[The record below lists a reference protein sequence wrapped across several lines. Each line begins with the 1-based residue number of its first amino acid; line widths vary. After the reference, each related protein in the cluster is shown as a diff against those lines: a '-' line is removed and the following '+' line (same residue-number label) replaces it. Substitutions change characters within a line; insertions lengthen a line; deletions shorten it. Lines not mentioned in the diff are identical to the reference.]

1 MGLGKN
7 FRNIFL
13 IMVSLLM
20 MVTFGGCSSDS
31 RNSIL
36 MMGSTALQPLAEE
49 AARQYMNKNSGTNI
63 QVQGGGS
70 GNGLTAVSQ
79 GAAQI
84 GNSDI
89 FAEEKQGIDAK
100 ALEDHEVCVVGDAII
115 ANPGVG
121 IDNITKSQLIGIFT
135 GKVTNW
141 SQIGGADVP
150 VVVINRPAGSGT
162 RVTFK
167 KYALNGAADTAG
179 KPLTQ
184 DSSGAVLRTV
194 SDTKGSIS
202 YVGLTYI
209 NASSTVKVLKLDGVE
224 PTAENIENGK
234 YPVWSYE
241 HMYTKG
247 PASGLAK
254 LYIDFVMSD
263 EAKPIISKMS
273 YISISDMKVKR

>member
-1 MGLGKN
+1 MTPVKKY
-7 FRNIFL
+7 RNIFL
-13 IMVSLLM
+13 VIVPFILIF
-20 MVTFGGCSSDS
+20 TFTGCGSSQ
-31 RNSIL
+31 NSIL
-36 MMGSTALQPLAEE
+36 VMGSTALQPLAEE
-49 AARQYMNKNSGTNI
+49 AARQYMGKYPDASI

-70 GNGLTAVSQ
+70 GNGLTAAFQ

-89 FAEEKQGIDAK
+89 FAEEKQGIDPK
-100 ALEDHEVCVVGDAII
+100 VLEDHKVCVVGDAII

-121 IDNITKSQLIGIFT
+121 VDNITKPQLIGIFT
-135 GKVTNW
+135 GKVKNW
-141 SQIGGADVP
+141 SEIGGANVP

-167 KYALNGAADTAG
+167 KYALDGAEDTAG

-209 NASSTVKVLKLDGVE
+209 NGSSSIKVLNLDGVA
-224 PTAENIENGK
+224 PTVSNIENGK

-247 PASGLAK
+247 PAQGVAK
-254 LYIDFVMSD
+254 SYIDYIMSD
-263 EAKPIISKMS
+263 EAKHIIEKMS
-273 YISISDMKVKR
+273 YIPVSNMKVSR